1 MCNDNAL
8 VTVVVPAYNV
18 GKYIGECLDSLLHQ
32 TVTDHKVIVVN
43 DGSTDETG
51 KIAKKYADAYPDMFC
66 YVEQRNKG
74 LGAARNAGMKLVD
87 TKYVTFLDSDD
98 WLDCHF
104 VECVVRELE
113 KHDEMA
119 DIIFTLPWVYDS
131 LTHQVQNWA
140 DKVTLEQMFY
150 PEGGYES
157 VGSAVVTKDNPSWMR
172 MYLLEASACR
182 RVFRTHFLKEIRYQ
196 FIENTKWEDV
206 WPHFHAIHCAKRCIA
221 VKSSG
226 FVYRVNIA
234 NQITSG
240 GGASR
245 LDVAPVFAQIL
256 ETAIKESW
264 SKAEIAYIIRTFRSF
279 TDWSIQ
285 VTNTDYIVPVLKSL
299 HTAYC
304 SIPKHCL
311 KIYRQMFHM
320 GGKDAIMIH
329 LLRSPFYGLLKDY
342 RMRMA
347 GIRLFSK
354 LKRLK
359 AIVRRKK

>member
-1 MCNDNAL
+1 MCNENAL

-18 GKYIGECLDSLLHQ
+18 EKYIGECLDSLLHQ
-32 TVTDHKVIVVN
+32 TVTAHKVIVVN

-51 KIAKKYADAYPDMFC
+51 KIAKKYADAYPNMIC
-66 YVEQRNKG
+66 YVEQENKG

-119 DIIFTLPWVYDS
+119 DIVFTLPWVYDS

-140 DKVTLEQMFY
+140 DKVTLEQLFY
-150 PEGGYES
+150 PGGGYES
-157 VGSAVVTKDNPSWMR
+157 VGSAVVTKDTPNWMR

-182 RVFRTHFLKEIRYQ
+182 RIFRTHFLKEIRYQ

-256 ETAIKESW
+256 ETAIKENW
-264 SKAEIAYIIRTFRSF
+264 ANAEIAYIIRTFRSF

-304 SIPKHCL
+304 NIPKHCL

-342 RMRMA
+342 RMRTA

-354 LKRLK
+354 LKHLK
-359 AIVRRKK
+359 AIVRR